1 MRDIVLDFSEHIRI
15 KYAPIQVKEHSIR
28 ELMQVRYGHLSEKHR
43 ETLEAPITVEE
54 LRTAVFKGDSK
65 KPPSKDGI
73 CL

>member
-1 MRDIVLDFSEHIRI
+1 
-15 KYAPIQVKEHSIR
+15 
-28 ELMQVRYGHLSEKHR
+28 MQVRYGHLSEKHR